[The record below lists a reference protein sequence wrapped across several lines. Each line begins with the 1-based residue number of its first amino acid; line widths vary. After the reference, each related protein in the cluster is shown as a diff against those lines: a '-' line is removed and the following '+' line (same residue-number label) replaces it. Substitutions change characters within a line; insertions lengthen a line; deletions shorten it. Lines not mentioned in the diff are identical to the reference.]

1 MTEKPRPG
9 APRKLGVREEAS
21 AIAPPAPSPQPAVKV
36 LGHANDSRQTG
47 VIEVCGVYHDGD
59 SSLSRLVS
67 AETGVLMSLNI
78 LEAQFKPL
86 LILGIAL

>member
-1 MTEKPRPG
+1 MSKRKAKHVPLL
-9 APRKLGVREEAS
+9 APVLC
-21 AIAPPAPSPQPAVKV
+21 PQPVEK
-36 LGHANDSRQTG
+36 LLDHANGSRQTG